1 MFSSVTHW
9 LHTMYPMGRV
19 ERLPEVNQDGSTKVK
34 NLFVVGDLIGIPLL
48 KFSQDSGAKV
58 ALRIGAELK
67 NSPPTAPGVLD
78 CVILGGGVS
87 GISAAIECQK
97 MGLNYQL
104 LEAAET
110 FTTIINF
117 PKRKP
122 IYLYPTEMKPAG
134 ELDVTAGVKEALLE
148 ELQEQVSKAD
158 LKIKKGVR
166 ATHVEKK
173 GDELHVIIPNAEAIR
188 ARYVIVAIGRSGN
201 YRKMNIPGEELNKV
215 YNRLHDPAEYRN
227 QNVLV
232 VGGGDSALEAAIAM
246 AENQANVTI
255 AYRGKEFSRPKPE
268 NAEKIQALS
277 SDVAGNGKIRVLMST
292 DPKRIEE
299 GKVDLKNNSTN
310 EEMSIENDHV
320 FALIGREAPLDFFR
334 KSGIAING
342 EWNAPRML
350 SFTLFLLFCVWLY
363 NWKAG
368 GYFGKLFEANHWF
381 PFNIPGA
388 FLSAFGAA
396 SQDPAT
402 LVGTLAIS
410 MSSPAFYYTLAY
422 TLAVGIF
429 GYQRIRRR
437 KTPYVK
443 VQTTTLFFIQAL
455 PLFLLPEI
463 ILPYLGHNSFFES
476 GFMRTVADNLFPL
489 VTYGH
494 GREYWRAYGFILA
507 WPLFVSN
514 FFTDQ
519 PMMWWL
525 AIGSIQTFVII
536 PTLIYFYGKGAY
548 CGWICS
554 CGALAET
561 MGDAHRQKMPHGPF
575 WSKLNMA
582 GQVILWVAFLLM
594 GLRILGWIFPH
605 SSLDMMFDLAFA
617 GKYYTAEGKE
627 LINPINYKWIVD
639 VTLAGIL
646 GVGFYFWFSGRVW
659 CRFFCPLA
667 ALMHVFAKFSRFRII
682 ADKKKCISC
691 NVCTSVCHQ
700 GIDIMNFANKGI
712 AMEDPECV
720 RCSACVQ
727 SCPTGVLQFGQVNK
741 QGEVL
746 RYDQIPASPVLMAE
760 AQQSHSK

>member
-1 MFSSVTHW
+1 
-9 LHTMYPMGRV
+9 
-19 ERLPEVNQDGSTKVK
+19 
-34 NLFVVGDLIGIPLL
+34 
-48 KFSQDSGAKV
+48 
-58 ALRIGAELK
+58 
-67 NSPPTAPGVLD
+67 
-78 CVILGGGVS
+78 ILGGGVS

-97 MGLNYQL
+97 LGLNYQL

-134 ELDVTAGVKEALLE
+134 DLDVTADVKEALLD
-148 ELQEQVSKAD
+148 ELNDQVSKAD

-173 GDELHVIIPNAEAIR
+173 GEELHVIIPNAEPIR

-215 YNRLHDPAEYRN
+215 YNRLHDPAEYKN
-227 QNVLV
+227 QQVLV
-232 VGGGDSALEAAIAM
+232 VGGGDSALEATIAM
-246 AENQANVTI
+246 AENQANVTL

-268 NAEKIQALS
+268 NAEKIQALT
-277 SDVAGNGKIRVLMST
+277 SDTAGNGKIRLLMNT

-299 GKVDLKNNSTN
+299 GKVVLKNSATN
-310 EEMSIENDHV
+310 QEITLENDHV
-320 FALIGREAPLDFFR
+320 FALIGREAPLEFFR

-342 EWNAPRML
+342 EWNVPRMV
-350 SFTLFLLFCVWLY
+350 SFALFLIFCVWLY
-363 NWKAG
+363 NWKG
-368 GYFGKLFEANHWF
+368 DGYFGNLFKANSWF
-381 PFNIPGA
+381 PFNIPSVFA
-388 FLSAFGAA
+388 SAFGAA
-396 SQDPAT
+396 VDDAST

-410 MSSPAFYYTLAY
+410 MSSPAFYYTFAY
-422 TLAVGIF
+422 TAAVGIF
-429 GYQRIRRR
+429 GIQRIRRR

-443 VQTTTLFFIQAL
+443 VQTITLFFIQAL

-463 ILPYLGHNSFFES
+463 LLPYFGHNGLFDS
-476 GFMRTVADNLFPL
+476 GFMATIADNLFP
-489 VTYGH
+489 VVSYGH
-494 GREYWRAYGFILA
+494 EREYWRAYGFILA

-525 AIGSIQTFVII
+525 AIGSFQTFVII

-582 GQVILWVAFLLM
+582 GQVILWIAFLLM

-605 SSLDMMFDLAFA
+605 SSLDMIFDLTFA
-617 GKYYTAEGKE
+617 GKYMTAEGKE
-627 LINPINYKWIVD
+627 LLNPISYKWVVD
-639 VTLAGIL
+639 VSLAGVI

-667 ALMHVFAKFSRFRII
+667 ALMHYFTKFSRFRII
-682 ADKKKCISC
+682 PDKKKCISC

-700 GIDIMNFANKGI
+700 GIDVMNFANKGI

-741 QGEVL
+741 KGEVL
-746 RYDQIPASPVLMAE
+746 RYDQIPASPVLLAE
-760 AQQSHSK
+760 SQQNQSSERN